1 MSPGDQLFG
10 AFIDVFVAILSNFA
24 SSVLDVF
31 VNTFIMPFFSGLA
44 GM

>member
-10 AFIDVFVAILSNFA
+10 AFIDVIVAVLSNFV

-31 VNTFIMPFFSGLA
+31 VNTFIMPFFAGIA